1 MVSVRQDLGE
11 VSLLAEA
18 FQVDLR
24 RDGVSGSSGKS
35 EDSRRQF
42 GAGFGAGFDAGFDA
56 GRRGSSD
63 SDDSGD
69 SVSVV
74 KEEMSVKGAIVSEM
88 KVSSVI
94 CNVSGKNENLKWV
107 RR

>member
-18 FQVDLR
+18 FRVDLR
-24 RDGVSGSSGKS
+24 RDSVSGSSGKS

-42 GAGFGAGFDAGFDA
+42 GAGFDA

-63 SDDSGD
+63 SDDLGD

>member
-1 MVSVRQDLGE
+1 MVSIRQDLGE
-11 VSLLAEA
+11 ISLLAEA
-18 FQVDLR
+18 FRVDLH

-35 EDSRRQF
+35 EDSRRQ
-42 GAGFGAGFDAGFDA
+42 FGAGFDAGFDA

>member
-11 VSLLAEA
+11 ISLLAEA
-18 FQVDLR
+18 VRVDLR

-35 EDSRRQF
+35 EDSRQQ
-42 GAGFGAGFDAGFDA
+42 FGAGFDAGFDA

-69 SVSVV
+69 SVSVI
-74 KEEMSVKGAIVSEM
+74 KEEMSVKGAIVSEV

>member
-18 FQVDLR
+18 FRVDLR

-35 EDSRRQF
+35 EDSRRQ
-42 GAGFGAGFDAGFDA
+42 FGAGFDAGFDA

>member
-18 FQVDLR
+18 FRVDLR

-42 GAGFGAGFDAGFDA
+42 GAGFDAGFDVGFDAG
-56 GRRGSSD
+56 
-63 SDDSGD
+63 
-69 SVSVV
+69 
-74 KEEMSVKGAIVSEM
+74 
-88 KVSSVI
+88 
-94 CNVSGKNENLKWV
+94 
-107 RR
+107 